1 MVGKSIPLKQWKT
14 TSLDLK
20 GLKVILVYR
29 PSPKKSR
36 MEQLYWPRV
45 SNCGIGCKY

>member
-29 PSPKKSR
+29 PSPKKIK
-36 MEQLYWPRV
+36 
-45 SNCGIGCKY
+45 NGIILLAKGLKLWHWV